1 MEKVSALLLGIVASA
16 ILVGCNTVGLATG
29 ENEIDMKEQKIKE
42 CTELLLDKQLFSQC
56 LDELDLRKSTAINIE
71 EAENQAIET
80 LLFDDSR
87 DKAISAM
94 RTCDE
99 MTNDN
104 VTFNQQTQKMCKEIS
119 QNIYHGNLSSNGDIE
134 DVQNDIADSIL
145 TMKTCLD
152 EANKDIPSKS
162 INIMCKEISEQAYL
176 DAEGKSS
183 EVEVAI
189 VKASTKAASSTM
201 SACMSNN
208 RTSGLALSECASL
221 ARREFSNAGGSTE
234 QTRMQSSGKL
244 RTFDSA
250 GRETLVIDREGRV
263 RMIGSGENSSLIIAG
278 NNNISSNDQLGQL
291 SKLPKDAPQGSIQIT
306 DNSSVSSIG
315 QLDEI
320 KPKNKDE
327 MSEMFKEF
335 EQRINE
341 LENQIRQL
349 EEIIEELK
357 P

>member
-1 MEKVSALLLGIVASA
+1 MKNLSSLLLAIVVSAIF
-16 ILVGCNTVGLATG
+16 VGCNAVGLATG

-71 EAENQAIET
+71 EAENQAIAT

-119 QNIYHGNLSSNGDIE
+119 QNIYHGNLSSNGDLE

-162 INIMCKEISEQAYL
+162 INIMCKEIYEQAYL
-176 DAEGKSS
+176 DAEGKS
-183 EVEVAI
+183 
-189 VKASTKAASSTM
+189 
-201 SACMSNN
+201 
-208 RTSGLALSECASL
+208 
-221 ARREFSNAGGSTE
+221 
-234 QTRMQSSGKL
+234 
-244 RTFDSA
+244 
-250 GRETLVIDREGRV
+250 
-263 RMIGSGENSSLIIAG
+263 
-278 NNNISSNDQLGQL
+278 
-291 SKLPKDAPQGSIQIT
+291 
-306 DNSSVSSIG
+306 
-315 QLDEI
+315 
-320 KPKNKDE
+320 
-327 MSEMFKEF
+327 
-335 EQRINE
+335 
-341 LENQIRQL
+341 
-349 EEIIEELK
+349 
-357 P
+357 